1 MFISCNLNDLRR
13 KNSLCQTFIWYWSIF
28 ITDFN
33 SPHHS
38 TSSSLHFIFFLSNF
52 FLKNCGSFDF
62 SCDDYCGLIQHW
74 TFYLSMYLF
83 FVIVMGPFFAFKN
96 TDFYQL
102 SFPHSPYPQ
111 PFFLGERPQKWSDI
125 KSLLLFNS
133 MCHLIVILWCI
144 P

>member
-33 SPHHS
+33 SPLHS
-38 TSSSLHFIFFLSNF
+38 TSSSLHFIFFLSHF

-83 FVIVMGPFFAFKN
+83 FCDSYGTYFLSLKKN
-96 TDFYQL
+96 WFL
-102 SFPHSPYPQ
+102 PKFPPYRIRLP
-111 PFFLGERPQKWSDI
+111 PTIFPRERPQNWSDTE
-125 KSLLLFNS
+125 SLLVFNS
-133 MCHLIVILWCI
+133 MMSSYLI
-144 P
+144 